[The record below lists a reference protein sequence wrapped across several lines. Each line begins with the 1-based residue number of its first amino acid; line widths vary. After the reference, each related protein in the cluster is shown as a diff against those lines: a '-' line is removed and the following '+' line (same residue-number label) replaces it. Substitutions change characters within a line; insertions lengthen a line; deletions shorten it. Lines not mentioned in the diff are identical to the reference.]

1 MSERTPLDQPA
12 REAALDPVQSFLVQA
27 PAGSGKTELL
37 TDRIL
42 ALLATVNKP
51 EEIVAITF
59 TRKAASEMHARVME
73 KLLRGRGPQ
82 PSDAR
87 PHAVKSWQL
96 ARAAFARDQRLGW
109 QLLEHPARLSIRTID
124 SFCASL
130 VRGMPWLSGMGGV
143 PSIVDD
149 ANKHYLEAARR
160 TIDLAESFD
169 CVRVLLQHLDL
180 DLQSAA
186 DALASMLSQR
196 DQWLP
201 LLDHASDEEA
211 LQNSL
216 AQAVAADLERLSSIM
231 PPGWAGSLAPVAR
244 VAATAMQAKAPGNN
258 PFLALIDWDGTPI
271 APTASRLNMWKAL
284 ANLLMVKNGSDP
296 ALRKAADAR
305 IGLAAGVAERNA
317 FMEWLHAFSECELPE
332 WAARLHAIKTVPEP
346 EFSAQQL
353 AVLQAQLQCL
363 KIAAA
368 QLVVCFRESA
378 EVDFIE
384 IAQRADLALGR
395 AEDPSELLLKL
406 DATISHLLIDE
417 FQDTSQTQLS
427 LIRKLTSGWTPGDG
441 RTLFLVGDP
450 MQSIYRFRKA
460 EVSLFLEVRDHGLGG
475 LHPTLLQLTDNF
487 RSQQGIV
494 DWVNQVFSRMLP
506 AKDNSGEGAISY
518 ARSIAFNP
526 PGITPAVQFHAVF
539 PQSGQQSQ
547 ELAVDLVRQA
557 LARHPGKKDAVAIL
571 VRSRSHLR
579 DTTRFLSEQG
589 IACRAIELVR
599 LHERPYVVDLVQMVR
614 AVSHPGDRA
623 AWVSFLRSPYCGL
636 TLTSLH
642 RLLAAYQSMSVP
654 DVLAGWMSGT
664 LSLPQPL
671 DPLEHQRLQAVV
683 PPMLDVLHDDHV
695 RPYAAVIEQLWKQLD
710 GPSLASTTAD
720 LEDAQS
726 VFRLLEKLA
735 PYGGLDLDRFEL
747 EIKKLFAAPDPSEHA
762 VDIMTMH
769 KSKGLQFQEVILFGL
784 HHVSRGDRAPLVR
797 VDTSHHRVLFG
808 PVKARAEKEQDPV
821 SLYLGAREKRR
832 ADFELDRLLYVATTR
847 ACQALHLVAECKVKD
862 ADGTVE
868 APPKSSLLR
877 RLWSHLPQP
886 PVPANIQAVAQSDAS
901 VPVYAGAPLKRRA
914 QPLQTTLD
922 LSAQRIA
929 RAGTAFVWSPISSDD
944 RQTGI
949 LCHAWIAHIADDGLD
964 AWDDLRVKSLL
975 GVIRVQLSQAGIPSS
990 RLDGC
995 VQAVMETIH
1004 AMLTN
1009 EKGRWILQQSDSR
1022 REWALVDASGKVSV
1036 LDMALSQGNGWLVID
1051 FKTGRPALGESREGF
1066 CQRMRLRYQ
1075 PQMQRYADQLHA
1087 MDGRPVEAALYF
1099 PRDDIWLPIEMQQ
1112 NGCVSQPC

>member
-1 MSERTPLDQPA
+1 MSERMPLDQPA
-12 REAALDPVQSFLVQA
+12 RDAALDPAQSFLVQA

-73 KLLRGRGPQ
+73 KLWRGQAPQ
-82 PSDAR
+82 PPDAR
-87 PHAVKSWQL
+87 PFAVRSWQL
-96 ARAAFARDQRLGW
+96 ARAAYERDQQLGW
-109 QLLEHPARLSIRTID
+109 HLLEHPARLSVRTID

-160 TIDLAESFD
+160 TIDMAETFA
-169 CVRVLLQHLDL
+169 CVRALLLHLDL

-186 DALASMLSQR
+186 EALAAMLSQR

-201 LLDHASDEEA
+201 LLEHASDEEA

-216 AQAVAADLERLSSIM
+216 AQAVTSDLELVGSMM
-231 PPGWAGSLAPVAR
+231 PPGWASTLAPVAR
-244 VAATAMQAKAPGNN
+244 VAAAAMQTKAPGNN
-258 PFLALIDWDGTPI
+258 PFLALADWDGTPI
-271 APTASRLNMWKAL
+271 TPRSSHLSMWKAL
-284 ANLLMVKNGSDP
+284 ANLLLVKSGSDP
-296 ALRKAADAR
+296 ALRKTPDAR
-305 IGLAAGVAERNA
+305 MGLPAGLAERNVFIQWLQA
-317 FMEWLHAFSECELPE
+317 FNQGDLPE
-332 WAARLHAIKTVPEP
+332 WAARLHAIKSVPDP
-346 EFSAQQL
+346 EFTAQQL
-353 AVLQAQLQCL
+353 AILQAQLECL

-368 QLVVCFRESA
+368 QLIVCFRESA

-384 IAQRADLALGR
+384 IAQRADMALGR

-427 LIRKLTSGWTPGDG
+427 LIRKLTSGWVPGDG

-460 EVSLFLEVRDHGLGG
+460 EVSLFLEVRDKGIGEIR
-475 LHPTLLQLTDNF
+475 PTLLRLTDNF
-487 RSQQGIV
+487 RSQQGVV

-506 AKDNSGEGAISY
+506 SVDNPAEGAISY
-518 ARSIAFNP
+518 ATSTAFNP
-526 PGITPAVQFHAVF
+526 PGISPAVQFHAVF
-539 PQSGQQSQ
+539 PQSGQQARQ
-547 ELAVDLVRQA
+547 LAVDLVRQA
-557 LARHPGKKDAVAIL
+557 LARHPDKKDAVAIL

-599 LHERPYVVDLVQMVR
+599 LHERPYVVDLVQIVR
-614 AVSHPGDRA
+614 AVAHPGDRA

-636 TLTSLH
+636 TLQSLH
-642 RLLAAYQSMSVP
+642 RLLASHQNMSVP
-654 DVLAGWMSGT
+654 DVLAGWISDT
-664 LSLPQPL
+664 LNFPLAL

-683 PPMLDVLHDDHV
+683 PPMLDALQDDHV
-695 RPYAAVIEQLWKQLD
+695 RPYAAVIERLWSQLGGQ
-710 GPSLASTTAD
+710 SLAATPAD

-726 VFRLLEKLA
+726 VFKLVEKLA
-735 PYGGLDLDRFEL
+735 PYGGLDLDRFDL
-747 EIKKLFAAPDPSEHA
+747 EIKKTFAAPDPSEHA

-797 VDTSHHRVLFG
+797 VDTSNNRVLFG
-808 PVKARAEKEQDPV
+808 PVKPRAEKEQDPV

-832 ADFELDRLLYVATTR
+832 AEFELDRLLYVAATR
-847 ACQALHLVAECKVKD
+847 ACQALHLVAECKLND
-862 ADGTVE
+862 ADGTVDV
-868 APPKSSLLR
+868 PSKSSLLR
-877 RLWSHLPQP
+877 RLWPYLAEPTIPSGVQAHL
-886 PVPANIQAVAQSDAS
+886 QSDAS
-901 VPVYAGAPLKRRA
+901 VPAFVGAPLKRRA
-914 QPLQTTLD
+914 QPLPEVVD
-922 LSAQRIA
+922 LNAA
-929 RAGTAFVWSPISSDD
+929 RAARSGTPFVWSPTSSDD

-949 LCHAWIAHIADDGLD
+949 LCHAWIAQIAREGLD
-964 AWDDLRVKSLL
+964 AWNDLRVQSLQ
-975 GVIRVQLSQAGIPSS
+975 GVIRVQLSQAGVPPT

-995 VQAVMETIH
+995 VQAVSETIH
-1004 AMLTN
+1004 AMLKHD
-1009 EKGRWILQQSDSR
+1009 KGRWILQQADSR
-1022 REWALVDASGKVSV
+1022 REWALIDASGKVSV
-1036 LDMALSQGNGWLVID
+1036 LDMALSQGSGWLVID
-1051 FKTGRPALGESREGF
+1051 FKTGRPSMGESLDGF
-1066 CQRMRLRYQ
+1066 CQRMQSRYQ
-1075 PQMQRYADQLHA
+1075 SQMQRYAEQLHA

-1099 PRDDIWLPIEMQQ
+1099 PRDDIWLPIQTQQ
-1112 NGCVSQPC
+1112 NG